1 MALVAAEVRLEPKA
15 VNGSGTPEQ
24 RFTSDIRLKG
34 EMARDYTKIKA
45 WQLADELALIVYKA
59 TKEFPKSEMWGL
71 TSQMRR
77 AAVSVP
83 ANIVEGSARR
93 NRNEYLQFL
102 YIAMSSLAEL
112 NYYIRFTKECGY
124 LDTNRY
130 EELWVKAQEGLRTL
144 QGLISYIEKSNV

>member
-1 MALVAAEVRLEPKA
+1 
-15 VNGSGTPEQ
+15 
-24 RFTSDIRLKG
+24 
-34 EMARDYTKIKA
+34 MARDYTKIKA
-45 WQLADELALIVYKA
+45 WQKADELALLVYKA
-59 TKEFPKSEMWGL
+59 TKEFPKSEIWGL

-93 NRNEYLQFL
+93 NRKEYLQFL

-112 NYYIRFTKECGY
+112 SYYIKFTKELGY

-130 EELWVKAQEGLRTL
+130 EELWAKAQEGLRIL
-144 QGLISYIEKSNV
+144 QGLISYIEKSVV

>member
-1 MALVAAEVRLEPKA
+1 M
-15 VNGSGTPEQ
+15 G
-24 RFTSDIRLKG
+24 
-34 EMARDYTKIKA
+34 RDYTKKKA
-45 WQLADELALIVYKA
+45 WQLTDELALSVYEV
-59 TKEFPKSEMWGL
+59 TKEFPKSEIWGL

-112 NYYIRFTKECGY
+112 SYYIRFTKQLGY
-124 LDTNRY
+124 LRSNGYD
-130 EELWVKAQEGLRTL
+130 ELWAKAQEGLRTL
-144 QGLISYIEKSNV
+144 RGLISYIEKSAV